1 MSNTLPRN
9 SAYEQALD
17 RKLNI
22 CNICKFYNIRPIKS
36 ESKMDDY
43 EKAIYKKLLEL
54 GYKDP
59 EHRTMILHKSNLKVW
74 TYLCK
79 QCSKNKP
86 VDWD

>member
-1 MSNTLPRN
+1 MSSTLLKSN
-9 SAYEQALD
+9 LNEQELD

-22 CNICKFYNIRPIKS
+22 CNLCKFYNVRPIKS

-43 EKAIYKKLLEL
+43 EKAIYKVLLST

-59 EHRTMILHKSNLKVW
+59 VHRTMILHKSNLGFW
-74 TYLCK
+74 TYLCS

-86 VDWD
+86 ADWD